1 MLFIYVCIFPLVPKT
16 MQISQD
22 TGIVNKV
29 ACLFWT
35 TLHMNYI
42 QYIAYKCI
50 ASVLIAIYCLLC
62 ASKLVFEGFWANFYA
77 YANIDWLEA

>member
-1 MLFIYVCIFPLVPKT
+1 

-62 ASKLVFEGFWANFYA
+62 ASKLVFEGF
-77 YANIDWLEA
+77 